1 MKKFKFKLESVLKY
15 KDFLEKQAKQALMT
29 INVDIRECEENIEEI
44 RVKRSR
50 LVNEVEKETE
60 KGIAIELFQMFQNYI
75 GAIENNLEKER
86 NRLKLLFEE
95 KDLRTLKL
103 IEAKKEKEAIAKLK
117 ANKKKKFM
125 EEMIYEEQKELD
137 EISSIKKAREI
148 CNEM

>member
-15 KDFLEKQAKQALMT
+15 KDFLEKEAKQALMT
-29 INVDIRECEENIEEI
+29 INMDIRECEANIEEI
-44 RVKRSR
+44 RVKRAR

-75 GAIENNLEKER
+75 GAIENNLENER
-86 NRLKLLFEE
+86 NRLKLLFDE

-103 IEAKKEKEAIAKLK
+103 IDAKKEKEAIAKLK
-117 ANKKKKFM
+117 SNKKKKFM